1 MQKMLGWARVGALVS
16 SLFASG
22 SALAYT
28 GAKWNLPEGVTQI
41 SHEVH
46 HLHMFVFWICV
57 VIGLVV
63 FGAMFYSVFAH
74 RKSKGA
80 VSAKFHESTLVEIIW
95 TAIPFVILIGMAIP
109 AAATLVKMDD
119 THNADINIKITGYQW
134 KWQYEY
140 LGEDVSFFSTL
151 AAASNKA
158 RQLNSGIDVNTV
170 PNYLV
175 DVDHPLV
182 LPVGKKIRFLI
193 TSNDVIHAWWVPAF
207 AVKKDAIPGY
217 INEIWTRI
225 DEPGTYRGVCA
236 ELCGRDHGFMP
247 IVVNALP
254 EAEFKAWLA
263 EQKKGGQEVAS
274 IAAPGAVAAGA
285 STPASGTVTDAGTAA
300 VATPAP
306 AAAAAQDSASAAPAV
321 AAAAP
326 AAAPAAA
333 AKPAAAAG
341 KGKDELVDAGKK
353 VYMANCAACHQP
365 AGTGMPPTFPSLAGS
380 KVVNG
385 PKEAVINQVLHGK
398 NMMPPFPQLSDD
410 DIAAVTSYVHSSWG
424 NKGEIVQAADVAAA
438 RK

>member
-28 GAKWNLPEGVTQI
+28 GAKWNMPEGVTEI

-46 HLHMFVFWICV
+46 HLHMMVFWICV

-80 VSAKFHESTLVEIIW
+80 VAAKFHESTLVEIIW
-95 TAIPFVILIGMAIP
+95 TGIPFIILIAMAIP

-151 AAASNKA
+151 ASDSNKA

-175 DVDHPLV
+175 EVDHPLV
-182 LPVGKKIRFLI
+182 LPVGKKVRFLI
-193 TSNDVIHAWWVPAF
+193 TSNDVIHAWWVSQI

-217 INEIWTRI
+217 INEVWTKI

-247 IVVNALP
+247 IVVKALP
-254 EAEFKAWLA
+254 EEEFKAWLA
-263 EQKKGGQEVAS
+263 EQKSKGTEVAS
-274 IAAPGAVAAGA
+274 IAPTPAAAPVAA
-285 STPASGTVTDAGTAA
+285 PAAEA
-300 VATPAP
+300 AP
-306 AAAAAQDSASAAPAV
+306 AAATEV

-326 AAAPAAA
+326 AAAAP
-333 AKPAAAAG
+333 AAAG
-341 KGKDELVDAGKK
+341 KSKEELLEAGEK
-353 VYMANCAACHQP
+353 VYKANCAACHQL
-365 AGTGMPPTFPSLAGS
+365 AGTGMPPTFPALAGS

-385 PKEAVINQVLHGK
+385 PKDAVISQVLHGK
-398 NMMPPFPQLSDD
+398 NMMPPFPQLSND